1 MRIISGTKKG
11 MTILS
16 PKGDKTRPIT
26 DRVKESIFDVL
37 YKYNLIENQLVAD
50 LFCGVGSFGLE
61 VLSRGAKEVVFV
73 DTDRT
78 ILEILKKNI
87 AKAGFVAQARVVC
100 ANAFKVGAPK
110 SSSGQKYS
118 LVFVDP
124 PYEMSRDV
132 GTNSRLAGL
141 LAILAEQIIDDG
153 LVIVRTEKRLNPVRD
168 TPKGDGRREQPVSN
182 GVNLLDSYG
191 SLRIIGRRVWS
202 SMAVYFLG
210 LKKDDKQT
218 SGDTDN
224 SQTS

>member
-1 MRIISGTKKG
+1 

-16 PKGDKTRPIT
+16 PKGDSTRPIT

-37 YKYNLIENQLVAD
+37 YKYNLIEDKLIAD
-50 LFCGVGSFGLE
+50 LFCGTGSFGLE
-61 VLSRGAKEVVFV
+61 ALSRGAKEAIFV

-78 ILEILKKNI
+78 VLDILKKNI
-87 AKAGFVAQARVVC
+87 AKAGFGSQVHVVC
-100 ANAFKVGAPK
+100 ANAFKVGAPR
-110 SSSGQKYS
+110 STDGQKYS

-124 PYEMSRDV
+124 PYEMSRGS
-132 GTNSRLAGL
+132 GTNCRLAGL
-141 LAILAEQIIDDG
+141 LTLLAEQITDDG
-153 LVIVRTEKRLNPVRD
+153 LVIVRTEK
-168 TPKGDGRREQPVSN
+168 K
-182 GVNLLDSYG
+182 VNLLDSYG
-191 SLRIIGRRVWS
+191 SLRIICRRVCS